1 MTTPITH
8 FYPWIGKNYTSSGIK
23 GKRVMVLGES
33 HYEWL
38 DDQTLAAD
46 WTQQSIENDITGK
59 KHRFRTRVAAV
70 FLGHRPTSPE
80 ERGDFWHSI
89 AFTNYIP
96 VSVGKGAEKKPSE
109 EMWAAAVPRFSAL
122 ISEHAPDLLVVL
134 GHELW
139 RRVHYS
145 YAVDGQP
152 EPRTSATGQWRI
164 WRYRIA
170 PGRTML
176 ACATPH
182 PSSRGY
188 DSKLWHPFM
197 KEMLAAA

>member
-1 MTTPITH
+1 
-8 FYPWIGKNYTSSGIK
+8 
-23 GKRVMVLGES
+23 MVLGES

-38 DDQTLAAD
+38 EEQTLAAD

-70 FLGHRPTSPE
+70 FLGHSPSSPE
-80 ERGDFWHSI
+80 ERGAFWHSV

-96 VSVGKGAEKKPSE
+96 VSVGKGAKTRPDEK
-109 EMWAAAVPRFSAL
+109 MWAAAIPRFAAL
-122 ISEHAPDLLVVL
+122 ITEHAPDFLLVL

-145 YAVDGQP
+145 YAMKGNP
-152 EPRTSATGQWRI
+152 EPHPNAQGEWRM
-164 WRYRIA
+164 WRYHIA
-170 PGRTML
+170 PNRTMF
-176 ACATPH
+176 ACATTH

-188 DSKLWHPFM
+188 DYKKWHPFV